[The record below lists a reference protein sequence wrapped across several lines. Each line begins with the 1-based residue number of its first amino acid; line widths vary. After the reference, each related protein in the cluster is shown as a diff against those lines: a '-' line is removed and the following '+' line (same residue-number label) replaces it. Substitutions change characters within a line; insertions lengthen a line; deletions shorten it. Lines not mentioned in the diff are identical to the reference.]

1 MGREWRDLDGA
12 SVGHGFCDN
21 LGMTRLALCLAVLIT
36 TSAAAPGLAGKYVGE
51 WKSSG
56 SGNGG
61 AIRFTLDGPH
71 AEIWKAELSFVL
83 DGADVP
89 TVMRETKVNEAKIEL
104 TYTFEAQGTTLQ
116 SHITGDW
123 DGAAFKGKY
132 DTTVSGAPIDSG
144 TWTAVREKKQ

>member
-1 MGREWRDLDGA
+1 MGRKWRDLDGTNVMGA
-12 SVGHGFCDN
+12 ARKSARATI
-21 LGMTRLALCLAVLIT
+21 LLAFLIAA
-36 TSAAAPGLAGKYVGE
+36 SAAAPGLAGKYVGE
-51 WKSSG
+51 WKSNG

-89 TVMRETKVNEAKIEL
+89 TVMRETKVGETKIEL
-104 TYTFEAQGTTLQ
+104 TYTFETQGATLQ

-123 DGAAFKGKY
+123 DGVAFKGKY
-132 DTTVSGAPIDSG
+132 DTTVGGAPIDSG